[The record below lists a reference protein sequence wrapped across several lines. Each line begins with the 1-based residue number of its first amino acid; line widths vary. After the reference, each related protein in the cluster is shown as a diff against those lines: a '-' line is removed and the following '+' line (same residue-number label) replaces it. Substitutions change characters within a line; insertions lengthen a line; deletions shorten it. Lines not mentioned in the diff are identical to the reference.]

1 MTPTEEILQNALIE
15 KEKPVPSETQ
25 LNEAL
30 LRMADRLIKDQAE
43 ILKANEEDVA
53 AFGEKLGP
61 VKTDRLKLTPERIN
75 DMAEGLRHVAGLPC
89 PFGEILA

>member
-75 DMAEGLRHVAGLPC
+75 DMAEGLRHVAGLEVPY
-89 PFGEILA
+89 PIG